1 MGGLKKKDKRKLWS
15 VTINLFIK
23 KTINHFFFTNTLVL
37 VEIKNA
43 IDKTK

>member
-1 MGGLKKKDKRKLWS
+1 MECNNKSIYKENNKS
-15 VTINLFIK
+15 
-23 KTINHFFFTNTLVL
+23 FFFINTLVL